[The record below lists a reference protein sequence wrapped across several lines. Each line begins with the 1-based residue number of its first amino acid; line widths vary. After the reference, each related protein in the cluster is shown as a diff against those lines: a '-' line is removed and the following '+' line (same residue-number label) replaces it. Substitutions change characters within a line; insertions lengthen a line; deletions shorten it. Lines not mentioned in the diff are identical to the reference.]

1 MSRNLKALAMILKRS
16 GTLWDTR
23 RGHHVLRRAVGKIDH
38 ETNPTQLSC
47 YHLGIRCHARFFVRY
62 TLADIHQCLLKL
74 HQQHVAAEEYPQQA
88 MRCKIVAFI
97 NVSQP

>member
-1 MSRNLKALAMILKRS
+1 MS
-16 GTLWDTR
+16 
-23 RGHHVLRRAVGKIDH
+23 V
-38 ETNPTQLSC
+38 
-47 YHLGIRCHARFFVRY
+47 FFVRY